1 MRRARTI
8 RHRRPTWRRDE
19 SDCSSPKG
27 FFIVL
32 NPQVLVPVSAPRGE
46 TGDVFL
52 DRTRPRSP
60 FDSIPL
66 AVGDLAPWG
75 GSANPSCPNRTLVSK
90 LRAPRVAKAR
100 TTRLGCLPMAK
111 RMSLQCP
118 LCDEL
123 VAAFGRERTVAAIA
137 QHVRIKHV
145 ELTEARRNDLAQR
158 PWQPLPLADSLI
170 VARPI
175 RIEPRT

>member
-1 MRRARTI
+1 M
-8 RHRRPTWRRDE
+8 RRDE
-19 SDCSSPKG
+19 SDCAPPKG
-27 FFIVL
+27 FFIIL

-52 DRTRPRSP
+52 DRTRARSP

-66 AVGDLAPWG
+66 AVGDLGPWG
-75 GSANPSCPNRTLVSK
+75 GSANPNCPNRTLVSK

-123 VAAFGRERTVAAIA
+123 VAALGRERTVAAIA

>member
-8 RHRRPTWRRDE
+8 RHRRPTSAGTRATAVLRRA
-19 SDCSSPKG
+19 SSSSSTRKCSSRLARPGAKLATSSW
-27 FFIVL
+27 IAR
-32 NPQVLVPVSAPRGE
+32 VPEVPLIPSLQPWATSARGVA
-46 TGDVFL
+46 T
-52 DRTRPRSP
+52 RTPAARTEHRSQNSGP
-60 FDSIPL
+60 
-66 AVGDLAPWG
+66 
-75 GSANPSCPNRTLVSK
+75 
-90 LRAPRVAKAR
+90 PRVAKAR
-100 TTRLGCLPMAK
+100 TTRLGSLPMAK

-123 VAAFGRERTVAAIA
+123 VAALGRERTVAAIA

>member
-1 MRRARTI
+1 MRRVRTI
-8 RHRRPTWRRDE
+8 RHRRPACAGTRATALLRRA
-19 SDCSSPKG
+19 SSSSSTRKCSSRLARPGAKLATSSW
-27 FFIVL
+27 IAR
-32 NPQVLVPVSAPRGE
+32 VS
-46 TGDVFL
+46 
-52 DRTRPRSP
+52 RSP

-66 AVGDLAPWG
+66 AVGDLGPWG

-123 VAAFGRERTVAAIA
+123 VAALGRERTVAAIA